1 MLHCLVHD
9 WAVMEEQRREEET
22 KQKIERQVGQLME
35 EFIRSATVALSEQMP
50 NIQRSAL
57 KRSIDTQP
65 PDDEVMYPHRLRGI
79 ELTEDFFFFLDPKSN
94 SKRMKNM
101 FRMYPSTFHKL
112 ADWLAKNTPEVLPNR
127 PMLCPCRRN
136 F

>member
-79 ELTEDFFFFLDPKSN
+79 ELTEDFFFF
-94 SKRMKNM
+94 
-101 FRMYPSTFHKL
+101 FFG
-112 ADWLAKNTPEVLPNR
+112 PEIKFQENEKYVPDVSIHISQAGRLVGKEYA
-127 PMLCPCRRN
+127 
-136 F
+136 